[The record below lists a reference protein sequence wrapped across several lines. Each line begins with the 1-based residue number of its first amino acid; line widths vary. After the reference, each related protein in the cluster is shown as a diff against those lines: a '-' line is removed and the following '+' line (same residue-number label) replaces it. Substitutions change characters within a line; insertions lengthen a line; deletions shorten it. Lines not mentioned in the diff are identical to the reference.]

1 MTYFSV
7 ESKNCKRYLDIA
19 SNGNGEE
26 KSLLTIEAICRINNS
41 TLDSAGPIHTVEIG
55 PGGGSA
61 FLSIAKAIDENIIRN
76 EHPLHIT
83 ALELEGI
90 ESEALKQARTELDQR
105 LNVTTNFR
113 VGNAVNL
120 DELFGVNSLDI
131 VSTSALLHE
140 VYSYSNGYEGIDDVI
155 SGISVSLRPGGFYA
169 YRDVFGT
176 EELSLHDRTRHVY
189 DRSSWVAFNKLFL
202 EHYLKQATHPYH
214 RYDDRIRTTQA
225 GKNIKI
231 KDIDESSSLSI
242 EAPVGVLR
250 EIQRHY
256 ITLRDHLW
264 RTGVL
269 GVIPILEGDSADDW
283 IDKKRGHKR
292 IYYKMLEDDPILSSV
307 STHIS
312 TNMYAVDG
320 DVFNSTADTLMSE
333 FLKDIIDNG
342 NTSSNWG
349 TWYEWLNRE
358 GGETYCYMSLNDFLG
373 NVALRSFEATEGKSI
388 IVPTREDDVMFAPR
402 AYYDRYLKS
411 KLSNPLP
418 DGKQMI
424 LFESIPLSS
433 GSSGR
438 VERELITSK
447 LSGALGALSVH
458 CSQSVLSKIY
468 TPLRK
473 ALQ

>member
-1 MTYFSV
+1 
-7 ESKNCKRYLDIA
+7 
-19 SNGNGEE
+19 
-26 KSLLTIEAICRINNS
+26 
-41 TLDSAGPIHTVEIG
+41 
-55 PGGGSA
+55 
-61 FLSIAKAIDENIIRN
+61 
-76 EHPLHIT
+76 
-83 ALELEGI
+83 
-90 ESEALKQARTELDQR
+90 
-105 LNVTTNFR
+105 
-113 VGNAVNL
+113 
-120 DELFGVNSLDI
+120 
-131 VSTSALLHE
+131 
-140 VYSYSNGYEGIDDVI
+140 
-155 SGISVSLRPGGFYA
+155 
-169 YRDVFGT
+169 
-176 EELSLHDRTRHVY
+176 
-189 DRSSWVAFNKLFL
+189 
-202 EHYLKQATHPYH
+202 
-214 RYDDRIRTTQA
+214 
-225 GKNIKI
+225 
-231 KDIDESSSLSI
+231 
-242 EAPVGVLR
+242 
-250 EIQRHY
+250 
-256 ITLRDHLW
+256 
-264 RTGVL
+264 
-269 GVIPILEGDSADDW
+269 
-283 IDKKRGHKR
+283 
-292 IYYKMLEDDPILSSV
+292 MLEDDPILSSV

-320 DVFNSTADTLMSE
+320 DVFNSTTDTLMSE